1 MGFENAPRRLRLRQC
16 SNRTR
21 TARLISAT
29 FLGSE
34 VISLLENH
42 LMKLVPV
49 VEIV

>member
-1 MGFENAPRRLRLRQC
+1 MMALRWSASMGFENAPRRLRLRQC

-34 VISLLENH
+34 SDLLT
-42 LMKLVPV
+42 
-49 VEIV
+49 